1 MCNFKD
7 RGQIVESHM
16 EKLTLSPS
24 TTVSFSNVIPDIRNK
39 HVTHKLTLK
48 EHIHIYTL
56 EIPSIIE
63 YFS

>member
-1 MCNFKD
+1 MYNFKD

-39 HVTHKLTLK
+39 HVTHKLTHT
-48 EHIHIYTL
+48 HIHLRNSFYN
-56 EIPSIIE
+56 
-63 YFS
+63 